1 VWRSLQEGSAGCHG
15 QNFVI
20 PRRATR
26 RGICISDVRRE
37 GEFVLEGVVPF
48 PPEFAKSY
56 REKGYWLD
64 KSLAQEYKIVF
75 GRYANRIALI
85 DRDRSLT
92 YAELDRMSC
101 NLALN
106 LLQIGLRPLD
116 RVVVQ
121 LPNVAEF
128 VILYIA
134 LQKMGGI
141 PIAALIPHRY
151 TEISQFAEL
160 SGATACVVPD
170 QLGDFDYCN
179 MVGRIR
185 QKNPSL
191 RHGIVLGPPRN
202 GFHSLMELIEKPS
215 SMPASSLEEIKI
227 DPTDPAIFQLSGGT
241 TGIPKLIPRTHN
253 DYAYN
258 SKMASKVCAVGE
270 NSILLVILPIAHNLP
285 LACPG
290 IQGFLFNGGRVVLST
305 SAKPEDVFALIEK
318 HGVTH
323 IKVVPALLIRLL
335 HDAAVSRYNLSS
347 LKMIQSGGQSM
358 LPEVRALSKKLIPS
372 AFVQENFGMSE
383 GLIMFVRL
391 DDPEDVAR
399 ETVGRPVSPDDEVR
413 LLDDDD
419 REVFGEQVG
428 ELCCRG
434 PYTLRGY
441 FGVPEY
447 NARTFTTDG
456 FYRSGDL
463 MRRHPSGNYVVEGR
477 KKDLI
482 NRGGE
487 KISAEEIENLIL
499 SHPAVKNVACVPV
512 PDPVLGER
520 MCACILLR
528 ENAAL
533 NFDELKN
540 FLLGKEIAKY
550 KLPERLEIMQDFP
563 LSPFGKVSK
572 KSLTEMISKKMAAEK
587 RGKEGASA

>member
-1 VWRSLQEGSAGCHG
+1 M
-15 QNFVI
+15 
-20 PRRATR
+20 
-26 RGICISDVRRE
+26 
-37 GEFVLEGVVPF
+37 LEGVVPF
-48 PPEFAKSY
+48 PPAFARRY

-64 KSLAQEYKIVF
+64 KTLAQQYRIVF
-75 GRYANRIALI
+75 DKYKDRVALLDGERTI
-85 DRDRSLT
+85 S
-92 YAELDRMSC
+92 YGELDRLSD

-106 LLQIGLRPLD
+106 LLDAGFKPLD
-116 RVVVQ
+116 RFVVQ

-128 VILYIA
+128 VILYLA
-134 LQKMGGI
+134 LQKIGGI
-141 PIAALIPHRY
+141 PIAALMPHRFA
-151 TEISQFAEL
+151 EISQFVEL
-160 SGATACVVPD
+160 SGAVACVVPAT
-170 QLGDFDYCN
+170 QGDFDYCA
-179 MVGRIR
+179 MAERIR
-185 QKNPSL
+185 QKLPHL
-191 RHGIVLGPPRN
+191 KYGIVLGPARP
-202 GFHSLMELIEKPS
+202 GFLSLTDLIEKPAKLPKS
-215 SMPASSLEEIKI
+215 ALAEVKI
-227 DPTDPAIFQLSGGT
+227 DPDDPAIFQLSGGT

-270 NSILLVILPIAHNLP
+270 DSVLIVILPIAHNLP

-290 IQGFLFNGGRVVLST
+290 IQGFLFHGGRVVLSA
-305 SAKPEDVFALIEK
+305 SARPEDVFTLIEK

-335 HDAAVSRYNLSS
+335 HDPAVSRHDLSS
-347 LKMIQSGGQSM
+347 LRIIQSGGQSM
-358 LPEVRALSKKLIPS
+358 LPEVRQLAKKLIPS

-383 GLIMFVRL
+383 GMLMFVRL
-391 DDPEDVAR
+391 DDPPDVAN

-419 REVFGEQVG
+419 REILGGEVG

-447 NARTFTTDG
+447 NARTFTSDG

-463 MRRHPSGNYVVEGR
+463 MRRHKSGNNYIVEGR

-499 SHPAVKNVACVPV
+499 MHPSVKNASCVPI

-520 MCACILLR
+520 MCACVLLR
-528 ENAAL
+528 DGSKL
-533 NFDELKN
+533 GFDELKT
-540 FLLGKEIAKY
+540 FLLAKEIAKF

-572 KSLTEMISKKMAAEK
+572 KTLTEMIAKKMAEEP
-587 RGKEGASA
+587 RRT